1 MSKKEIN
8 ITGTH
13 NRRGIRFC
21 NKDKY
26 ITKQRKIHSDIS
38 CNFNQDDIKILIPK
52 LYLKMG
58 MINDFSLDSLD
69 HLEIK
74 ILEEIKVKQLS
85 YINQD
90 SRKKSIV
97 RENRENRDKITT
109 EQIVEKLLTSS
120 YKCYYCKGEI
130 QILYENTREPKQ
142 WTLERLNNSQGHNRN
157 NVVIACLSCNLQ
169 RRTMATERYLKT
181 KEMTKIVKLD

>member
-142 WTLERLNNSQGHNRN
+142 WTLERINNEEGHTYENC
-157 NVVIACLSCNLQ
+157 VVACLECNLK
-169 RRTMATERYLKT
+169 RRNMNIEKFEFTQNL
-181 KEMTKIVKLD
+181 KIVKKE